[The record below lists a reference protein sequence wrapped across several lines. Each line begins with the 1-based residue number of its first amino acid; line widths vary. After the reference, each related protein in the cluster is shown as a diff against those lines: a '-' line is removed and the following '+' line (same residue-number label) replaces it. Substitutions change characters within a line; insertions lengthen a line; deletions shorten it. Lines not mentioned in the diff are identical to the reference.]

1 MNTDQSLR
9 NRVLNEMLVWIEG
22 NLDKPLSLDLLANR
36 SGYTKWYLHRI
47 FKEYT
52 GLSLGEYCKLRRL
65 SRSAV
70 LLMLTQT
77 RIVDIANEL
86 CFTSTQTFSRAFKSQ
101 FSKTPNAFRLSDT
114 WDIRGFCGPHHN
126 MRELMST
133 PQILDLKS
141 INVVGIGYEL
151 SCKFEE
157 ETKFDFSI
165 RESLLE
171 RKTAKSTN
179 NIIIGL
185 VDYVSSGDKINYRI
199 KYTAASLI
207 SENRA
212 NTKSESLLMLAAE
225 NMRSSSMLGRV
236 KA

>member
-1 MNTDQSLR
+1 
-9 NRVLNEMLVWIEG
+9 
-22 NLDKPLSLDLLANR
+22 
-36 SGYTKWYLHRI
+36 
-47 FKEYT
+47 
-52 GLSLGEYCKLRRL
+52 
-65 SRSAV
+65 
-70 LLMLTQT
+70 
-77 RIVDIANEL
+77 
-86 CFTSTQTFSRAFKSQ
+86 
-101 FSKTPNAFRLSDT
+101 
-114 WDIRGFCGPHHN
+114 
-126 MRELMST
+126 MST